1 MLAACAQPRF
11 QDSPSSGLS
20 PHLDNQVAVMEDGYR
35 LPYWR
40 WLPEEKPPRAVIL
53 ALHGF
58 NDYRNAFSGAAPRLA
73 AEGFAIYAYD
83 QRGFGQTS
91 QRGLWPGEDR
101 LVADAVSFGRLLRTR
116 YPDAPL
122 MLLGD
127 SMGGAV
133 SVLAS
138 QRPEQ
143 PFDGSILVAPAVWGK
158 DTMSWPIRAAMWLTV
173 HTFPGSTWTGRSL
186 DVRPSDNAEMLR
198 SLGRD
203 ANVIKRTRADTIYGL
218 SRLMSDAEAAAG
230 GMHGRVLV
238 LVGKHDEIVP
248 RNASCRFLA
257 GLPNPAANATV
268 AVYPQGYHMLLRDLG
283 RAVVVRD
290 IIAWLEHRPL
300 PSGNELSP
308 HSPALAQF
316 CKGD

>member
-1 MLAACAQPRF
+1 
-11 QDSPSSGLS
+11 
-20 PHLDNQVAVMEDGYR
+20 
-35 LPYWR
+35 
-40 WLPEEKPPRAVIL
+40 
-53 ALHGF
+53 
-58 NDYRNAFSGAAPRLA
+58 
-73 AEGFAIYAYD
+73 
-83 QRGFGQTS
+83 
-91 QRGLWPGEDR
+91 
-101 LVADAVSFGRLLRTR
+101 
-116 YPDAPL
+116 
-122 MLLGD
+122 
-127 SMGGAV
+127 
-133 SVLAS
+133 
-138 QRPEQ
+138 
-143 PFDGSILVAPAVWGK
+143 
-158 DTMSWPIRAAMWLTV
+158 
-173 HTFPGSTWTGRSL
+173 
-186 DVRPSDNAEMLR
+186 
-198 SLGRD
+198 LGRD